1 MIEYKQHFV
10 EWNNCSVGSVVFVIH
25 NEKVVKGIVT
35 SNEDVSGHGSSYY
48 VITLDTIPCTTF
60 YTFFKTEKEA
70 KLYLIEYFNNKVK
83 DLTNELF
90 KYRQEI
96 ENNKPEMLFSEF
108 LKENKAYDKFIKDM
122 RYVNQ
127 VSNINLVS
135 TLNINNFCHYVSN
148 LCDIIDLGYWEFLC
162 VKEQNLEEYY
172 KIVYDMDWL
181 LDEIK
186 GRR

>member
-1 MIEYKQHFV
+1 MVEYKQHFV

-35 SNEDVSGHGSSYY
+35 SNEDVARHGSSHN
-48 VITLDTIPCTTF
+48 VITLDTIPYITF

-70 KLYLIEYFNNKVK
+70 KLYLIEYFNNKAK

-96 ENNKPEMLFSEF
+96 ENNKPEILFSEF
-108 LKENKAYDKFIKDM
+108 LKENKVYDKFIKDM
-122 RYVNQ
+122 RYVCGYNTAIY
-127 VSNINLVS
+127 NIN
-135 TLNINNFCHYVSN
+135 
-148 LCDIIDLGYWEFLC
+148 IISLYYSLWRVDAMAEFWGAIHN
-162 VKEQNLEEYY
+162 KQQSLEDYY

-181 LDEIK
+181 LDEVK
-186 GRR
+186 ERR

>member
-1 MIEYKQHFV
+1 MVKYKQHFV
-10 EWNNCSVGSVVFVIH
+10 EWNNCSVGSEVFVIH

-35 SNEDVSGHGSSYY
+35 SNEDISGHGSSHY
-48 VITLDTIPCTTF
+48 VITLDIVPYITF

-70 KLYLIEYFNNKVK
+70 KLYLIEYFNNKAK

-96 ENNKPEMLFSEF
+96 GYNKPEILFSEF

-122 RYVNQ
+122 RYVCGYNTAID
-127 VSNINLVS
+127 SINIISLYFS
-135 TLNINNFCHYVSN
+135 IWK
-148 LCDIIDLGYWEFLC
+148 DEDM
-162 VKEQNLEEYY
+162 VKFWGAIYNKQQSLEDYY

-181 LDEIK
+181 LDEVK
-186 GRR
+186 GGR